1 MIDITLLCSWQ
12 HRPYTHIRTFGS
24 LNPTRTNKN
33 EHYRQQQHSKHKATK
48 KHFWNK
54 KRREDSKRQGKFT
67 SSIAATGTVSSRRKH
82 QTSLQREDSRDDSAA
97 TQTTKQDRKK
107 KTKARRSLLSS
118 ANSFNTNG
126 KGNGMLSRTS
136 SQILVIESPSFVV
149 EVLTKVSSK
158 NLRPKNPT

>member
-1 MIDITLLCSWQ
+1 MVVKTWYVFCQVDSHTSDSTGTNSD
-12 HRPYTHIRTFGS
+12 RPASSIQSTKRRRNI
-24 LNPTRTNKN
+24 LKQKN
-33 EHYRQQQHSKHKATK
+33 EKIVRGKRSLLVRKQQ
-48 KHFWNK
+48 
-54 KRREDSKRQGKFT
+54 
-67 SSIAATGTVSSRRKH
+67 TGTVSSRR
-82 QTSLQREDSRDDSAA
+82 QQRTPPQREDSRDGSAA

-126 KGNGMLSRTS
+126 KGNGVLSRAS
-136 SQILVIESPSFVV
+136 SQILVIESPSFLV